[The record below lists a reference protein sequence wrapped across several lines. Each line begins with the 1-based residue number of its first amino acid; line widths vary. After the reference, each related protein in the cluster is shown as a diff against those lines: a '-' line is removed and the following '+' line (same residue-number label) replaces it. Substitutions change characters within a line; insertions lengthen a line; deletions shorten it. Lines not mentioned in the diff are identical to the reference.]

1 MLKISEMTGK
11 LTDIPAINTNTLTN
25 SFCTKMHAKKHPK
38 NICGVCYSQRML
50 KRIALI
56 VLSPG
61 KVILIY

>member
-50 KRIALI
+50 KT
-56 VLSPG
+56 
-61 KVILIY
+61 